1 MGPARQIVRQ
11 PRHESGRAG
20 AKSPWGSSSKLGR
33 LVGRGRPPR
42 LTYRVTQVLTGHG
55 CFGEYLHQVPA
66 RWSTIRRGCD
76 RAATSSWKSDG
87 TSRRRWSSRHCWWAR
102 EGEGPW
108 PPSVSRLCFGKR
120 QRRGWGCGTPTPRGS
135 AADALRR
142 GALGP
147 PRSPVIK
154 LRRW

>member
-20 AKSPWGSSSKLGR
+20 AKSPRGSSSKLRR

-55 CFGEYLHQVPA
+55 CFGEYLHRISA
-66 RWSTIRRGCD
+66 RWSTIRRGRD

-87 TSRRRWSSRHCWWAR
+87 TSRRRRSSRHCWWAR
-102 EGEGPW
+102 EGGGPW